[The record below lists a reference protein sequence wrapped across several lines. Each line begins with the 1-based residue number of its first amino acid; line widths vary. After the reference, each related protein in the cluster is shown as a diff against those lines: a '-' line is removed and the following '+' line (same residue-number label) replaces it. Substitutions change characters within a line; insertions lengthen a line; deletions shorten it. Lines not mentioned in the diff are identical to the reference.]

1 MICKVSYIKRKRIL
15 LPIDGTERSLH
26 SIDLIKSIYAKNQID
41 IIILNV
47 KELVFMDGMIIS
59 DELKNTE
66 HIGETI
72 LNGAKEM
79 LSGYS
84 TQTYFTY
91 GYASDEIL
99 RVAKEEYIDV
109 IVMTK
114 STKRGLTRMLGS
126 VTTSVMKKAN
136 CIVMIVPE

>member
-1 MICKVSYIKRKRIL
+1 MICRIDYIKRRRIL

-26 SIDLIKSIYAKNQID
+26 SIELIRSIYAKNQID
-41 IIILNV
+41 IIVMNV
-47 KELVFMDGMIIS
+47 KELVFMNGMIIS

-66 HIGETI
+66 ESAKNI
-72 LNGAKEM
+72 LNQAVELLK
-79 LSGYS
+79 GYS
-84 TQTYFTY
+84 VKTYFTY

-114 STKRGLTRMLGS
+114 STKKGLTRILGS
-126 VTTSVMKKAN
+126 VTTNVMKKAN

>member
-1 MICKVSYIKRKRIL
+1 MICRVDYIKRKRIL

-26 SIDLIKSIYAKNQID
+26 SIELIKSIYAKNQID
-41 IIILNV
+41 IIVMNV
-47 KELVFMDGMIIS
+47 KELVFMNGMIIAE
-59 DELKNTE
+59 ELKNTE
-66 HIGETI
+66 DSANNI
-72 LNGAKEM
+72 LNEAAELLK
-79 LSGYS
+79 GYS
-84 TQTYFTY
+84 VKTYFTY

-114 STKRGLTRMLGS
+114 STKKGLTRMLGS
-126 VTTSVMKKAN
+126 VTTNVMKKAN

>member
-1 MICKVSYIKRKRIL
+1 MKRKRIL

-26 SIDLIKSIYAKNQID
+26 SIELIKSIYAKNQID
-41 IIILNV
+41 IIVMNV
-47 KELVFMDGMIIS
+47 KELVFMNGMIIAE
-59 DELKNTE
+59 ELKNTE
-66 HIGETI
+66 DSANNI
-72 LNGAKEM
+72 LNEAAELLK
-79 LSGYS
+79 GYS
-84 TQTYFTY
+84 VKTYFTY

-114 STKRGLTRMLGS
+114 STKKGLTRMLGS
-126 VTTSVMKKAN
+126 VTTNVMKKAN